1 MTDGALACPDGCY
14 KQWNRIF
21 KTSFLKA
28 EITMKDITL
37 YGLRNSFE
45 THLPEAGTR
54 LRYIQALS
62 GHKSSRTTEIYTH
75 VTIQSIQNFRSP
87 FNDL

>member
-1 MTDGALACPDGCY
+1 VTDGALACPDGCY

-54 LRYIQALS
+54 LRYIQHCRVIRAAGPL
-62 GHKSSRTTEIYTH
+62 RFT
-75 VTIQSIQNFRSP
+75 P
-87 FNDL
+87 M